1 MFDSLQ
7 TSKLISY
14 WLRHNP
20 GDANLH
26 ADEFGW
32 VSTEDL
38 LKALNQRGQET
49 AIGDL
54 HTLNLS
60 FDKIRWEFS
69 DDQSGIRATHGHSIP
84 VILPEGAVEPPAV
97 LFHGSSSKSLE
108 SIIKTGLQPMSR
120 RFVHCSDTIDMAIE
134 AGKRHGKPIVVEID
148 AENLFK
154 NGFLF
159 YKTSENVWLTN
170 AVPIY
175 DLSFKPWKSVDK
187 QEKDGFL
194 RQLRQEIAEEH
205 ILFNKTANLE
215 LVLRRYD
222 CDDCLF
228 FDRSDWKIYL
238 VHLVWQGRQ
247 ANSNFPMTKVYS
259 SFLTWAENELT
270 TDQKDWYLI

>member
-108 SIIKTGLQPMSR
+108 SIIKTGLQPR
-120 RFVHCSDTIDMAIE
+120 VVDLF
-134 AGKRHGKPIVVEID
+134 IVQT
-148 AENLFK
+148 L
-154 NGFLF
+154 
-159 YKTSENVWLTN
+159 LTWQ
-170 AVPIY
+170 
-175 DLSFKPWKSVDK
+175 LK
-187 QEKDGFL
+187 QEKDMVS
-194 RQLRQEIAEEH
+194 QLS
-205 ILFNKTANLE
+205 LKLM
-215 LVLRRYD
+215 L
-222 CDDCLF
+222 
-228 FDRSDWKIYL
+228 KIFSKMAFCFIKRVRMY
-238 VHLVWQGRQ
+238 G
-247 ANSNFPMTKVYS
+247 
-259 SFLTWAENELT
+259 
-270 TDQKDWYLI
+270 